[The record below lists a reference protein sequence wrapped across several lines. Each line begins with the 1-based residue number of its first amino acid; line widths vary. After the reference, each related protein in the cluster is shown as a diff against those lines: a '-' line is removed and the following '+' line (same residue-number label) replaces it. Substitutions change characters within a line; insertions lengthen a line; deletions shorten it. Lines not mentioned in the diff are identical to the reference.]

1 MLNELT
7 ISQLATRLGRRE
19 ISAREILDACLEK
32 IQRVDGKLHAFL
44 SYDATDAL
52 AQAEAADKALA
63 SGTTPAQKPLLGIP
77 IGVKDVIA
85 VQNQP
90 LNCGSKILGS
100 YISPYSATV
109 VEKLKDAGA
118 IVFGRLNM
126 DEFAMGS

>member
-7 ISQLATRLGRRE
+7 ISELATRLGRRE
-19 ISAREILDACLEK
+19 VSAKEILSACLEK

-44 SYDATDAL
+44 SYDAADAL
-52 AQAEAADKALA
+52 AQAEASDKALA
-63 SGTTPAQKPLLGIP
+63 SGATHKEKPLLGIP

-109 VEKLKDAGA
+109 VERLKDAGA
-118 IVFGRLNM
+118 VIFGRLNL
-126 DEFAMGS
+126 